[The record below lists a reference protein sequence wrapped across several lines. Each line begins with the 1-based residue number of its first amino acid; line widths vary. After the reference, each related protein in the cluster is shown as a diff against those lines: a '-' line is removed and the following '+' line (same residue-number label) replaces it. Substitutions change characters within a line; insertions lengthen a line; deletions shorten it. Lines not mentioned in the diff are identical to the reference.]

1 MSAEERFL
9 DAIAEEENEDEACDA
24 PSMLARSREERLKI
38 KQKNREAINK
48 FIGRGRKTRA
58 VIIIPRYYGELLA
71 WAFQRH
77 IERAGWRVIETLGYY
92 LGPEPVYLDVST
104 DSENTENCLR
114 HGRILLEKDEN
125 RLVATV
131 DISLQGRNS
140 IQVEAPSR
148 MEKEIEDFITSIRTI
163 VEKENFYRGKSFE
176 YGYRH
181 HFLKPGKRP
190 WESII
195 LSPEIKDEIRANTVG
210 FLKKR
215 EWWSD
220 YGIPTRRGIILAGQP
235 GTGKTIVCK
244 ALMAEAEGMTCITT
258 NAYGIDEDEYITELY
273 EMAQDLS
280 PSIVIIEDIDLIGQ
294 SRSEFGYQKGSALLS
309 LLNVMDGI
317 EENREI
323 ITVATTNCLDTLD
336 KALGE
341 RPSRFDRVIKLGQP
355 TLEQR
360 REFIKLLGRKIPMDE
375 VTQDYI
381 ARRSEYCTP
390 AQLQEIVHG
399 LVIEQ
404 SGEMPKEQSYLKI
417 SKDDID
423 SAISKINGR
432 NGYRLGFNV
441 GSNHNGGYPKAIG
454 IQN

>member
-1 MSAEERFL
+1 LSAEERFL
-9 DAIAEEENEDEACDA
+9 DSIAEEEEEECDES
-24 PSMLARSREERLKI
+24 SMLAGSREERLRI
-38 KQKNREAINK
+38 KQKNRDAINK

-92 LGPEPVYLDVST
+92 LGPEPIYLDVST

-114 HGRILLEKDEN
+114 NGRMLLEKDEN

-131 DISLQGRNS
+131 DINLQHRNS

-148 MEKEIEDFITSIRTI
+148 MEKEIEEFITSIGTI
-163 VEKENFYRGKSFE
+163 LEKENFYRKKSFE

-181 HFLKPGKRP
+181 RFLKPGKRP

-215 EWWSD
+215 DRWSD

-258 NAYGIDEDEYITELY
+258 NAYGISEDEYITELY

-280 PSIVIIEDIDLIGQ
+280 PSIVFIEDIDLIGQ
-294 SRSEFGYQKGSALLS
+294 NRNEFGYQKGSALLS

-375 VTQDYI
+375 VSQDYI
-381 ARRSEYCTP
+381 ARRAEYCTP

-404 SGEMPKEQSYLKI
+404 AGEMTKEQSYLKI
-417 SKDDID
+417 SKDDIE
-423 SAISKINGR
+423 SAISRINGR
-432 NGYRLGFNV
+432 NGYRLGFDI
-441 GSNHNGGYPKAIG
+441 GSNHNGGYSKVIG
-454 IQN
+454 RG